1 MPVTKFSLTARGE
14 AVFISRLEMIIPRL
28 EMVIPSLEMEISFLY
43 NKIILPQ
50 KDVYKRTIEV

>member
-1 MPVTKFSLTARGE
+1 MTECLGSTRKVKS
-14 AVFISRLEMIIPRL
+14 ISRLEMIIPRL